1 MAAEC
6 PCGLPQPYP
15 ACCGRF
21 HAGDSAPTAERLM
34 RSRYAAFAVGNAAY
48 LRLTWD
54 PSTRPRR
61 TELDATDRWTG
72 LEILGHTAGGPLDV
86 EGTVEFRAHYEAHH
100 EPGVIHENS
109 LFRKAG
115 GRWRYVGPA

>member
-1 MAAEC
+1 
-6 PCGLPQPYP
+6 
-15 ACCGRF
+15 
-21 HAGDSAPTAERLM
+21 M